1 MNTTKHASLVRTAR
15 KIHRVLAAS
24 LFILF
29 LLLPTTGI
37 MLGWKKNSG
46 DLLLPRSYKGATPNT
61 DYWLSFDSLKTV
73 ALKTLSDSIGAEIS
87 TELER
92 IDARPSQGMVK
103 FVFRDHYWE
112 VQLDASTA
120 KVLTVSKR
128 RSDIIENI
136 HDGSILDHLFKTRD
150 GFFKVVYTSIIGLT
164 LLTLSL
170 TGFCLWY
177 VPKIIRKK
185 RRESPKNP
193 VRESSEL

>member
-1 MNTTKHASLVRTAR
+1 MNTKNKASLIRTAR

-29 LLLPTTGI
+29 LLVPSTGI
-37 MLGWKKNSG
+37 LLGWKKNSG
-46 DLLLPRSYKGATPNT
+46 DLLLPRSYEGTTTKTGQ
-61 DYWLSFDSLKTV
+61 WLSFDSLKIV
-73 ALKTLSDSIGAEIS
+73 AFKSLHDSLGAGIS

-92 IDARPSQGMVK
+92 IDARPSKGMVK
-103 FVFRDHYWE
+103 FVFKDHYWE

-120 KVLTVSKR
+120 ELLNVSKR

-164 LLTLSL
+164 LLTLSI

-177 VPKIIRKK
+177 GPKIIRKGK
-185 RRESPKNP
+185 TES
-193 VRESSEL
+193 